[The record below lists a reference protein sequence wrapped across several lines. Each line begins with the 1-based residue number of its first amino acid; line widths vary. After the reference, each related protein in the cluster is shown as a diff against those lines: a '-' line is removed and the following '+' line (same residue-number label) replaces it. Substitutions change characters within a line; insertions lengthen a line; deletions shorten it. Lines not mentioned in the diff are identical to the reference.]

1 MLGKDSTVLLS
12 VITDTLGYYQLA
24 VKSYPAMVNVQ
35 SVGYQAQTF
44 TLREE
49 PASILKTSLR
59 EDQYQL
65 KEVVVTSDMIRQ
77 YDSHTSYRISQK
89 EIANYSNFGLAL
101 NTIPFLTVTTRGEM
115 SYRGLPDVVVLLNGV
130 RTSWQEIQAL
140 DKGDVSKVDVYEN
153 PPAQYLFSPHIWR
166 QLPGGFLQPWPLPL
180 QPYLR

>member
-1 MLGKDSTVLLS
+1 MKRVVLYLVICFQTLTVWAYKGQVVNQKGQPIIGAAVSMLGKDSTVLLS

-89 EIANYSNFGLAL
+89 EIAIA
-101 NTIPFLTVTTRGEM
+101 
-115 SYRGLPDVVVLLNGV
+115 
-130 RTSWQEIQAL
+130 
-140 DKGDVSKVDVYEN
+140 
-153 PPAQYLFSPHIWR
+153 
-166 QLPGGFLQPWPLPL
+166 
-180 QPYLR
+180 